1 MVASFFDKCYT
12 YCQVMHMKITVLT
25 ENTSHCGLPAE
36 HGISFYIETGA
47 HKLLFD
53 TGQSALFAANAA
65 ALGVDLRAVD
75 TAVLSHGHYD
85 HGGGLKTF
93 LALND
98 HAPVYLSQYAF
109 EPHWRGAEK
118 NIGLEDSLR
127 TSDRLRFCGEETAIV
142 DGLTLYAK
150 NGAEKAVDLGSFGLM
165 MKRGGALVPDDFRH
179 EHYLLIEENGRR
191 VLISGCSHK
200 GILNIVRWFA
210 PDVLVGGFHFSK
222 LPLDGRLESY
232 ARQLAGYDT
241 DYYTCHCTG
250 VEQYRYMK
258 QFMPNL
264 HYLSTGDILDC

>member
-98 HAPVYLSQYAF
+98 HAPVYLS
-109 EPHWRGAEK
+109 
-118 NIGLEDSLR
+118 
-127 TSDRLRFCGEETAIV
+127 
-142 DGLTLYAK
+142 
-150 NGAEKAVDLGSFGLM
+150 
-165 MKRGGALVPDDFRH
+165 
-179 EHYLLIEENGRR
+179 
-191 VLISGCSHK
+191 
-200 GILNIVRWFA
+200 
-210 PDVLVGGFHFSK
+210 
-222 LPLDGRLESY
+222 
-232 ARQLAGYDT
+232 
-241 DYYTCHCTG
+241 
-250 VEQYRYMK
+250 
-258 QFMPNL
+258 
-264 HYLSTGDILDC
+264 